1 MDKTNAQIAF
11 YSEVQN
17 VVVEMED
24 TTDFIIKKEHVE
36 EHYS

>member
-24 TTDFIIKKEHVE
+24 MTDFMIKKEPVQ
-36 EHYS
+36 EHYL